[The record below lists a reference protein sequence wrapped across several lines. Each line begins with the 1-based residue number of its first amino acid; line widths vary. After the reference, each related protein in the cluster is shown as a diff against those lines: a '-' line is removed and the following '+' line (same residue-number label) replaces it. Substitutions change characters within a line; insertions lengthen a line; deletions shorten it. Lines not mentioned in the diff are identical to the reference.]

1 MRLEKIGTD
10 RLKEAERISSIAFTY
25 PYNEPA
31 PSEENRSVED
41 TMLNSERWG
50 MIDEKTDRLMGGMIL
65 LDYRT
70 RVGEKWLPLT
80 GIGGVATLPEYRREG
95 VIRQI
100 FTALLPRMYERG
112 AALSGLYPFS
122 HAFYR
127 KFGYE
132 TFGGQNTATV
142 GLEQLRRFAAPDEVR
157 MIADPRDDL
166 AARGIYERFASRYDL
181 AMRRDLDYQWKRTM
195 GGDPY
200 KERVYKYLLLRRAG
214 EELEPCAYIVFTP
227 DESDSAG
234 RVANA
239 REAAY
244 LDGDALRRLLGFM
257 STFFPH
263 YRKLRIPLPGDVNL
277 AALCPDAYDVHSGI
291 AEGYMLRAVNV
302 RLLLESQPLSPALK
316 LAAQAAPLSFS
327 LALSDELIPMNT
339 GRYEVTITP
348 EGVRCEQGPLAPADI
363 EVSITAFAQLATG
376 ALSLRQAAYRDDV
389 QINAPCP
396 AAEALF
402 TGRPQYIGD
411 HY

>member
-1 MRLEKIGTD
+1 MRLEKIGVD
-10 RLKEAERISSIAFTY
+10 RLREVERLSSIAFTY

-31 PSEENRSVED
+31 PSAESQQNED
-41 TMLNSERWG
+41 TIHGSERWG
-50 MIDEKTDRLMGGMIL
+50 MIDEKTGRLMGGMIL
-65 LDYRT
+65 LDYQT
-70 RVGEKWLPLT
+70 RIGERWLPLV

-95 VIRQI
+95 VIRKV
-100 FTALLPRMYERG
+100 FTAVLPRMYERG
-112 AALSGLYPFS
+112 VALSGLYPFS

-132 TFGGQNTATV
+132 VFGGQNTATV
-142 GLEQLRRFAAPDEVR
+142 GLEQLRRFGMPDEVR
-157 MIADPRDDL
+157 MIADARDDL

-181 AMRRDLDYQWKRTM
+181 AMRRDLDSQWKRVM

-227 DESDSAG
+227 DESEPHT
-234 RVANA
+234 RVASA

-257 STFFPH
+257 STFYPH
-263 YRKLRIPLPGDVNL
+263 YDKLRITLPGDVNM
-277 AALCPDAYDVHSGI
+277 AAMCADAYDVHSKI
-291 AEGYMLRAVNV
+291 ATGYMLRAVNARV
-302 RLLLESQPLSPALK
+302 LLESQPLSPALK
-316 LAAQAAPLSFS
+316 LAAQAAPLAFS
-327 LALSDELIPMNT
+327 LALTDELIPRNT
-339 GRYEVTITP
+339 GRYLVTLTP

-363 EVSITAFAQLATG
+363 ELSITAFAQLATG
-376 ALSLRQAAYRDDV
+376 ALSLRQAAYREDV
-389 QINAPCP
+389 RINAPCP